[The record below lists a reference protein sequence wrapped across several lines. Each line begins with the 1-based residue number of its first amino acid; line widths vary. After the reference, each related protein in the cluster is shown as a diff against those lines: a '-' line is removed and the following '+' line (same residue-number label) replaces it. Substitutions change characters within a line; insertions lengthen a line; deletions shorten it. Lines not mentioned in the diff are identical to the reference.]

1 VSVRDDTPSLRLQAG
16 PVLVGTLRAL
26 AANWRWLPRLLWLP
40 ALVAFAVALV
50 HVYLLSAPAAQV
62 GVWVLTVPVMVLL
75 GVAWHRL
82 LLLGPKTVRAPAI
95 RWRSRHTRYL
105 GVALGVAALH
115 VLLYGVL
122 VVAVAGMP
130 MDTTS
135 RLVGLLVTL
144 WFTVTLFTPL
154 TLKLPS
160 SATGQSVPARAWQ
173 TRPAHFGNAALVWLG
188 VVPATAALLV
198 GAALLIAPAGAPV
211 PVHLAATLL
220 GAALVPLALLVP
232 VTAISLMFR
241 ALRSAK
247 PSSASWPG

>member
-1 VSVRDDTPSLRLQAG
+1 MSAQEEMPPLRLQAG
-16 PVLVGTLRAL
+16 PVLVGTVRVLM
-26 AANWRWLPRLLWLP
+26 ANWRWLPRLLGLP
-40 ALVAFAVALV
+40 ALAAFAAALV
-50 HVYLLSAPAAQV
+50 HVYALPGLAGTA
-62 GVWVLTVPVMVLL
+62 VWVLTVPLLVLL
-75 GVAWHRL
+75 AVAWHRL
-82 LLLGPKTVRAPAI
+82 ILLGPKAVRAPAV
-95 RWRSRHTRYL
+95 RWRGRHTRYL
-105 GVALGVAALH
+105 GVALGVAGIH
-115 VLLYGVL
+115 FLLYGVL

-160 SATGQSVPARAWQ
+160 HATGQSVPARAWQ

-188 VVPATAALLV
+188 VVPATAVLLA
-198 GAALLIAPAGAPV
+198 GAGLLIAPFGAPV
-211 PVHLAATLL
+211 PVHLAATLV
-220 GAALVPLALLVP
+220 GAALVPLTLLLP